1 MLWLTDSRRDPAG
14 RGDAGSPPAA
24 AVLPRARSS
33 AEFENRAD
41 TVPDAPGSTVDDSG
55 RREGQPWAPILTTLA
70 ASLATALA
78 LAWYVAKPIRSL
90 RAAFDA
96 VAGGDLNARVAPT
109 IGSRHD
115 ELADLGRDFDRMAD
129 RLQES
134 MNRQRRLLHD
144 VSHEVRSPLARLQAA
159 VGLLRLKHGAE
170 EPAVN
175 RIEEEIVRID
185 SLVGGILHLS
195 RLETGELSGTAEDID
210 IQDLVR
216 EVVADANFEAQSMG
230 RLVVWSDETA
240 GVVSGRAAM
249 LHGALENVL
258 RNALKYA
265 PGCIDITVETS
276 VSDSREH
283 YLVRVLDTGPGV
295 PQHELADVFTP
306 FFRSAE
312 SAVTDGHGLGLAI
325 ARRAIEA
332 HGGTISASNRRG
344 GGLAVVIAL
353 PLKQQVR
360 QPPAG

>member
-1 MLWLTDSRRDPAG
+1 MLWLTDSRR
-14 RGDAGSPPAA
+14 GDAGSLPAA
-24 AVLPRARSS
+24 DALARSTAS
-33 AEFENRAD
+33 AEFKNRAD
-41 TVPDAPGSTVDDSG
+41 TVPDAPVSTEESG
-55 RREGQPWAPILTTLA
+55 RREGRPWVPVITTLA

-90 RAAFDA
+90 RTAFDA
-96 VAGGDLNARVAPT
+96 VAGGDLDARVAPT

-134 MNRQRRLLHD
+134 MNRQRHLLHN

-170 EPAVN
+170 EPVVE

-185 SLVGGILHLS
+185 SLVGGLLQLS
-195 RLETGELSGTAEDID
+195 RFETGELSGTAEDID
-210 IQDLVR
+210 MQELVR

-230 RLVVWSDETA
+230 RLVTWGDETA
-240 GVVSGRAAM
+240 GVVSGRASM
-249 LHGALENVL
+249 LHGALDNVI

-265 PGCIDITVETS
+265 PECIDIIVETS
-276 VSDSREH
+276 LSDSREH

-332 HGGTISASNRRG
+332 HGGTISASNRRA
-344 GGLAVVIAL
+344 GGLAVVMAL
-353 PLKQQVR
+353 PLKQQLPHAR
-360 QPPAG
+360 AG